1 MIKTEKLT
9 KVFRTEEVETFA
21 LNEVDIHIKEGE
33 FVSVMGPSGCGK
45 STLLNILGLLDH
57 STGGSYLLKGTE
69 VGGLKEKERSRFI
82 RENIGFVFQSFNL
95 LPYLTAEGN
104 VEMPM
109 IFAGKKPKER
119 KERVRELLD
128 RVGMADRAHHKPNEM
143 SGGQQQRIAIARAL
157 ANSPDIILADEP
169 TGNLDTEAGQEIM
182 KLLSDLHHSGKTI
195 IMVTHEPEIAEHT
208 RRIVRLQDGLVV
220 SDKPVRQPRQASE
233 RAYARRA
240 RDLTNGNNGLES

>member
-1 MIKTEKLT
+1 MIQLDHISKVYDTGKIKVEALKDINLT
-9 KVFRTEEVETFA
+9 
-21 LNEVDIHIKEGE
+21 IPEGA
-33 FVSVMGPSGCGK
+33 MYAITGPSGSGK
-45 STLLNILGLLDH
+45 STMMHIIGCLDTPNSGNYTLAGMKVSGLSLDAL
-57 STGGSYLLKGTE
+57 SNVRTNK
-69 VGGLKEKERSRFI
+69 
-82 RENIGFVFQSFNL
+82 IGFVFQSFNL

-169 TGNLDTEAGQEIM
+169 TGNLDTKSGEEIL
-182 KLLSDLHHSGKTI
+182 KLFNELWENGKTI
-195 IMVTHEPEIAEHT
+195 IMITHESNVADKCSNQIHLIDGMIVEH
-208 RRIVRLQDGLVV
+208 R
-220 SDKPVRQPRQASE
+220 
-233 RAYARRA
+233 
-240 RDLTNGNNGLES
+240 